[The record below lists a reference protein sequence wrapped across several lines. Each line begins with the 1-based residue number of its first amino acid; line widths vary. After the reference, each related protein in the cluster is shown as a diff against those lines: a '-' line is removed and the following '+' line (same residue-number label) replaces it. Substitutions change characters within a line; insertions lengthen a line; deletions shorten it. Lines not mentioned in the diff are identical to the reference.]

1 MITKKFGKGKCLNGN
16 KPNDDILTPFEISK
30 TIIDMFD
37 IKGIVLD
44 PFKGKGSFYNQYPN
58 HCSKEWCE
66 IKENKDFFEYNKKVD
81 WIISNPPYSILDE
94 VLEHSFEIA
103 DNIVYLVPLSKI
115 VSSMGRIRKISNYG
129 GVPFIYILS
138 ASKCKFPF
146 GFPACA
152 IYFKR
157 DYKGTTKIIVD
168 SKERINNVVR
178 KD

>member
-1 MITKKFGKGKCLNGN
+1 MITKTFGKGKFLNGN
-16 KPNDDILTPFEISK
+16 KPNDDISTPVEISK
-30 TIIDMFD
+30 MIIDMFD
-37 IKGIVLD
+37 IQGTILD
-44 PFKGKGSFYNQYPN
+44 PFKGNGSFYNQYPN
-58 HCSKEWCE
+58 NVVKDWCE
-66 IKENKDFFEYNKKVD
+66 IKDGKDFFNYHKKVD

-115 VSSMGRIRKISNYG
+115 VSSMGRIREIKEYG

-138 ASKCKFPF
+138 ASKCGFPF

-157 DYKGTTKIIVD
+157 NYKEDTKIIVD
-168 SKERINNVVR
+168 
-178 KD
+178 